1 MYEHLRNDLA
11 AELTKRYSVKE
22 SESIL
27 TVLDR
32 VICRY
37 DVSEKTTELMN
48 LDDIFPQ
55 MAKTYLAVKGLEG
68 LSPQTLNFYRNRLKI
83 FFQMVTKQPAD
94 VGTNDIRLFLAT
106 YKQQKNISDRTLE
119 KFRQILNSFFTWAT
133 DEEYLTKNPCRNI
146 KEIKFE
152 VIPRQA
158 LTRFQLEKLRR
169 ACRTKR
175 EKAIIDVLYSTG
187 CRVAELVNMRLSDID
202 FEQKAV
208 YIIGK
213 GKKHNIVYLNTNAQ
227 LSLEEYLKIREGDSD
242 YVFVSDRRPHDRI
255 TTRAVE
261 RICTEL
267 SQIVGFK
274 VSPHIIRHTTATLSL
289 QSGMPITQ
297 VQKMLGHAN
306 VATTQIYAETLQ
318 SDVYQSH
325 QRFVV

>member
-255 TTRAVE
+255 TTRAIE
-261 RICTEL
+261 RICAEL